1 MFFFS
6 KDFNYPN
13 PSSSAGDS
21 LNQGKYPSRYPPI
34 SDSSIFENLCQ
45 SVDNGYIAH
54 PTDCK
59 RYAYCANGKKRD
71 IPSVGFFSLS
81 ISRTRDVWTSSQ

>member
-1 MFFFS
+1 MYLLLILSFLFF

-21 LNQGKYPSRYPPI
+21 FNRGKYPSRYP
-34 SDSSIFENLCQ
+34 STSESIFEYLCG
-45 SVDNGYIAH
+45 SVDNDYTAH

-59 RYAYCANGKKRD
+59 RYAYCANGKK
-71 IPSVGFFSLS
+71 
-81 ISRTRDVWTSSQ
+81 T